1 MVDFFL
7 LQKINLILKRKDGVK
22 MNIIKEELQFE
33 ESIFR
38 VFEKIMNEKDDNYI
52 YQNIVKYSLKD

>member
-38 VFEKIMNEKDDNYI
+38 VFEKIKNF
-52 YQNIVKYSLKD
+52 